1 MRKILALPLLLAAAC
16 GVDSNNDTVTINY
29 DSEAIEN
36 TAGELG
42 NAAEQAASDISN
54 VAGAIENRV
63 DDIDVDIDLN
73 RNESTNAT

>member
-1 MRKILALPLLLAAAC
+1 MRMILAFPLLLAAAC
-16 GVDSNNDTVTINY
+16 GVDANNDTVTINY

-42 NAAEQAASDISN
+42 NAAERAASDIGN
-54 VAGAIENRV
+54 AAQAIENRV

-73 RNESTNAT
+73 RNDSGNAT